1 MFNAGLFRAPAFPH
15 DSLSSPPSA
24 NPTREAGF
32 YAPTVQC
39 LRCVRLL
46 WILGLVTYNF
56 LRTLTAE

>member
-32 YAPTVQC
+32 MY
-39 LRCVRLL
+39 LY
-46 WILGLVTYNF
+46 IIF
-56 LRTLTAE
+56 